1 MAISYKDIRSQRQWK
16 ASTGLSQI
24 QFEQLVSL
32 FGETY
37 KEIFDEQ
44 FDERDENSTNQ
55 SAFKTY
61 EDLLFYGLYSFK
73 SGLSFDLLALSF
85 GISSSTA
92 YQYQSLV
99 IRVLE
104 STLLKA
110 GHLPTRAFNSEDEFK
125 AYLKKETS
133 ILIDVTEQRIQ
144 RSDNQEDQK
153 SDYSGKKKPIR

>member
-1 MAISYKDIRSQRQWK
+1 MAINYKDIRSQRQWK

-32 FGETY
+32 FSETY
-37 KEIFDEQ
+37 KEIFDER

-110 GHLPTRAFNSEDEFK
+110 GHLPARAFNSEDEFK
-125 AYLKKETS
+125 AYLKEETS

-144 RSDNQEDQK
+144 RSANQADQK

>member
-1 MAISYKDIRSQRQWK
+1 MAISYKDIRTPRQWK
-16 ASTGLSQI
+16 ASTGMSQEQFAKLI
-24 QFEQLVSL
+24 QL
-32 FGETY
+32 FSETY
-37 KEIFDEQ
+37 KKLFEECFED
-44 FDERDENSTNQ
+44 RDDNSTNK
-55 SAFKTY
+55 SAFITY

-104 STLLKA
+104 STLLKN
-110 GHLPTRAFNSEDEFK
+110 GQMPIRAFNNEEDFK
-125 AYLKKETS
+125 AYLKKEPT
-133 ILIDVTEQRIQ
+133 ILIDATEQRIQ
-144 RSDNQEDQK
+144 RSVNQDDQR